1 MRYAVL
7 QSHMMEQIEIK
18 VKGDLVMKGKN
29 GLWLIIFV
37 GMIVLLIGCGS
48 KGESGQGT
56 QPVPEGQG
64 QAKDVADVPAE
75 GKAET
80 VVASEEQSTEDKNVA
95 EEGQPSGIG
104 SSAEAEQPAAIQQQE
119 PVGQPAAASGNVG
132 DIGADKAK
140 EIALEHV
147 GITEEQTTAM
157 RVKQDYD
164 DGKLEYEVEFCV
176 GGQEYDYKIDAAGSI
191 LGYDYSLDKNTFPAS
206 DGNTG
211 ISEEEAKAFALS
223 QVPGATDSDIR
234 IQSDYDDGRAVYEG
248 KIIYNEIEYEFE
260 INAADGTILEWE
272 AGSVFD

>member
-7 QSHMMEQIEIK
+7 QSHMMEKIEIK

-164 DGKLEYEVEFCV
+164 DGKLEYEVEF
-176 GGQEYDYKIDAAGSI
+176 
-191 LGYDYSLDKNTFPAS
+191 
-206 DGNTG
+206 
-211 ISEEEAKAFALS
+211 
-223 QVPGATDSDIR
+223 
-234 IQSDYDDGRAVYEG
+234 
-248 KIIYNEIEYEFE
+248 
-260 INAADGTILEWE
+260 
-272 AGSVFD
+272 